1 NSVAPHHH
9 SLPAIDI
16 NGQSA
21 VTYQGSYGLADGTTN
36 MAASLMQSQ
45 TQWGPAPATPLSPH
59 NTTTAVAV
67 AAAQQHS
74 PQSWYGQM
82 YGQPQY
88 SPTGHQ
94 MVMYHE
100 GYATSPSAMAAAAA
114 YYPPRARLT
123 TTLWEDEQTLV
134 YQVDCRGICVARRHD
149 DNTINGTKLLN
160 VVGMSRGKRDG
171 ILKNEKGRRVV
182 KVGPMHLK
190 GVWIPFERARF
201 LAEQFKIVDV
211 LFPIFQPDPNS
222 YLYGT
227 IPMNSPSSAAGLP
240 TQDGYTAGY
249 TAAAT
254 PTARAPD
261 AYEQPAAASQ
271 PAAVTATGPPAVSH
285 TYSASLSQVVS
296 GTQLHHPQPQH
307 HHSSSSSV
315 SGPVTQGLG
324 INYSGRLA
332 GMPSSPP
339 PAMST
344 STSATHLAGM
354 VGGPVSPSSSYTD
367 KKGSRYAPYGGGSFQ
382 ATPGVKRGSI
392 DYHHQMHTPLNSA
405 PAPVDEAKDASVGVS
420 AASSSTYFESLVTK
434 TEQ

>member
-1 NSVAPHHH
+1 MALAAATVVASGGAPLPADYSRGYGATTPAGHASGQLLPPPGAYHQHSQYHQHQTPVTPASHHH

-16 NGQSA
+16 NGHSA
-21 VTYQGSYGLADGTTN
+21 GAVAYQGSYGLADGTTASN

-45 TQWGPAPATPLSPH
+45 TQWGQAPATPLSPH
-59 NTTTAVAV
+59 TTTTAVAV
-67 AAAQQHS
+67 AAAAAAGQHQHS
-74 PQSWYGQM
+74 PQTWYPQM
-82 YGQPQY
+82 YGQAQY
-88 SPTGHQ
+88 SPAGHQ
-94 MVMYHE
+94 VMMYHE
-100 GYATSPSAMAAAAA
+100 TYGATSPSAIAAANA

-249 TAAAT
+249 TTAAT
-254 PTARAPD
+254 PTTRAQQD
-261 AYEQPAAASQ
+261 AYDQTAVSQQQQPIAISATT
-271 PAAVTATGPPAVSH
+271 TAGPPPPPVSH
-285 TYSASLSQVVS
+285 AYSASLSQV
-296 GTQLHHPQPQH
+296 
-307 HHSSSSSV
+307 
-315 SGPVTQGLG
+315 
-324 INYSGRLA
+324 
-332 GMPSSPP
+332 
-339 PAMST
+339 
-344 STSATHLAGM
+344 
-354 VGGPVSPSSSYTD
+354 
-367 KKGSRYAPYGGGSFQ
+367 
-382 ATPGVKRGSI
+382 
-392 DYHHQMHTPLNSA
+392 
-405 PAPVDEAKDASVGVS
+405 
-420 AASSSTYFESLVTK
+420 
-434 TEQ
+434 